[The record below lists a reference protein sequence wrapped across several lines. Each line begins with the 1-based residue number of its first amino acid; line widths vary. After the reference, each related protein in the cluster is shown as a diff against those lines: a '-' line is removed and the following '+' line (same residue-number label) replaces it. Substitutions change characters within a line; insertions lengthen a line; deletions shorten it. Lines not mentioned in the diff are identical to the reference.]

1 MARKV
6 FISFLGTNN
15 YLQTHYDFGNG
26 QISEPVRFVQEA
38 LISSICK
45 NWTENDRI
53 YIFCTKDA
61 LRINWKDNGH
71 ARFNEKEKRD
81 QEIEKIGLKHRLEKN
96 FKLHQIVEQVD
107 IDEGFS
113 EKEIWNIFDCV
124 YNKLQ
129 PKDEIYFDVT
139 HAFRSIP
146 LFSTVLFNYSRFMK
160 DTNVVSINYG
170 AFEKLG
176 PAYKVKEFPISERI
190 APVIDLTNIARL
202 QQYTDMASSMVTFGR
217 IKHISKTLKTENYSA
232 SPIIEQLSESIE
244 DFDNSL
250 LANRMNQIKSGKSII
265 AIKNNIKAL
274 RKLDIPNPIKKVIG
288 RLDSEIKDFVAED
301 SNKNIEA
308 AIEWSVKYKML
319 PQAYTLGQEYIIS
332 LLCEKMKDRN
342 PFTDKKK
349 TENRKNFRMYLS
361 SLCSISEDDIKNEKI
376 REPLSLHLKLT
387 KELLEDETI
396 QNLRPVYSELGE
408 KRNAVNHAK
417 GSVTYEELE
426 KEFYSLYHKC
436 LSLINPI
443 PCS

>member
-26 QISEPVRFVQEA
+26 EISRPVRFVQEA

-45 NWTENDRI
+45 DWTENDRI

-61 LRINWKDNGH
+61 LKMNWEDNGH
-71 ARFNEKEKRD
+71 ARFNEKEEKD
-81 QEIEKIGLKHRLEKN
+81 QKIEKIGLKRRLKEN
-96 FKLHQIVEQVD
+96 FNLYHLVEQVD
-107 IDEGFS
+107 INEGFT
-113 EKEIWNIFDCV
+113 EKDIWIIFDCV
-124 YNKLQ
+124 YDKLQ
-129 PKDEIYFDVT
+129 LKDEIYFDVT

-160 DTNVVSINYG
+160 DTNVVLINYG

-176 PAYKVKEFPISERI
+176 PVREVREIPIAERV
-190 APVIDLTNIARL
+190 APIIDLTNIVRL

-217 IKHISKTLKTENYSA
+217 IKHISKMLKTENNTA
-232 SPIIEQLSESIE
+232 SPIIEQLSKSIE

-250 LANRMNQIKSGKSII
+250 LANRMNEIKSGKSII
-265 AIKNNIKAL
+265 AIRNNIKAL

-308 AIEWSVKYKML
+308 AIEWAVKYKML

-332 LLCEKMKDRN
+332 LLCEQMKDKN

-349 TENRKNFRMYLS
+349 TENRRNFRMYLS
-361 SLCSISEDDIKNEKI
+361 SLCSISEDDIKEENF

-387 KELLEDETI
+387 RELLKDETI
-396 QNLRPVYSELGE
+396 LNLRPDYSELGE

-417 GSVTYEELE
+417 GNVTYRELE
-426 KEFYSLYHKC
+426 EEFYSLYHKC
-436 LSLINPI
+436 LSSINPS